1 MIKTT
6 TEVSYDPINPDT
18 KAIVFAQV
26 VSTVRNDIN
35 ETYTLTIKEWVELL
49 YKESVPVY
57 DEQGNETGVEEQ
69 DFIKR
74 KDIRTMQ
81 RVMTFTDADNLTNAL
96 DNMFDINEINTARRK
111 QYTILGHLIINNQ
124 ENVRNSTWELCG

>member
-35 ETYTLTIKEWVELL
+35 ETYTLTIKEWVELP

-69 DFIKR
+69 DFIRR
-74 KDIRTMQ
+74 KDVRTMQ
-81 RVMTFTDADNLTNAL
+81 RVMTFTDADNLTKAL
-96 DNMFDINEINTARRK
+96 DNLFDIKEINTARRK

-124 ENVRNSTWELCG
+124 EAVRKTSWELCG